1 MRAVAVPGRWVWG
14 LSGLVIAAAIAIPV
28 TRLITM
34 AGVPVLAPP
43 QDVATRIVTVSQPVT
58 SLTVDTYGGQVQ
70 VTAGP
75 VSRVHVTETTLY
87 DQKGGGLPAVA
98 QSVSGG
104 RLSLGDPA
112 CQYSDCSVD
121 FAVTVPPGLTVTV
134 ATQGDPVSVS
144 GTAGANV
151 DSDGGPVDA
160 TRIGGPLTVATNGG
174 PLVVNGLT
182 GPLRADTS
190 GRSLS
195 ARGVAATT
203 ATATTDGGDA
213 MIAFT
218 RAADTVT
225 VSTGGGAAAIAFAE
239 APDMVLVSTDGGS
252 AVLTLPGGPYAV
264 TADSGGG
271 PQWVGIATNPAA
283 RPSITVTSGG
293 APLRI
298 QP

>member
-1 MRAVAVPGRWVWG
+1 MRAVAAPGRWVWG
-14 LSGLVIAAAIAIPV
+14 LAGLVTAAAIAVPG
-28 TRLITM
+28 TRLITT
-34 AGVPVLAPP
+34 AGVPVQAPP
-43 QDVATRIVTVSQPVT
+43 LDVATRTVTVPQPVT

-75 VSRVHVTETTLY
+75 VSRVHVTETIMFGQQA
-87 DQKGGGLPAVA
+87 DWAPAVA
-98 QSVSGG
+98 ESVSGG

-112 CQYSDCSVD
+112 CQYSDCSVN
-121 FAVTVPPGLTVTV
+121 FAVTVPADLAVTV

-144 GTAGANV
+144 GIAGANL

-182 GPLRADTS
+182 GPLHADTS
-190 GRSLS
+190 GGNLS
-195 ARGVAATT
+195 ARSVAATT
-203 ATATTDGGDA
+203 TTVTTDGGTA

-218 RAADTVT
+218 RASDTVT

-239 APDMVLVSTDGGS
+239 APDTVLVSTDGGS
-252 AVLTLPGGPYAV
+252 AVLTVPGGPYAV

-283 RPSITVTSGG
+283 RSSITVTSGG

>member
-14 LSGLVIAAAIAIPV
+14 LSGLVTLAVIAIPG
-28 TRLITM
+28 TRLITT
-34 AGVPVLAPP
+34 AGVPVPAPP
-43 QDVATRIVTVSQPVT
+43 QGFATRTVTVPQPVT

-70 VTAGP
+70 VAGGP
-75 VSRVHVTETTLY
+75 VSRVHISETIMY
-87 DQKGGGLPAVA
+87 DLKGGGLPPVA
-98 QSVSGG
+98 ESVSSG

-112 CQYSDCSVD
+112 CQYSDCSVN
-121 FAVTVPPGLTVTV
+121 FAVTVPSDLTVTV

-144 GTAGANV
+144 GTAGANL
-151 DSDGGPVDA
+151 DSDGGSVDA
-160 TRIGGPLTVATNGG
+160 TQIGGPLTVATNGG

-182 GPLRADTS
+182 GQLRADTS
-190 GRSLS
+190 GGNLS
-195 ARGVAATT
+195 ARGVAAAT
-203 ATATTDGGDA
+203 ATVTTDGGDA
-213 MIAFT
+213 RIAFAKT
-218 RAADTVT
+218 ADTVT

-239 APDMVLVSTDGGS
+239 APDTVLVSTDGGS
-252 AVLTLPGGPYAV
+252 AVLTVPGGPYAV

-283 RPSITVTSGG
+283 RSSITVTSGG